1 MHKLKAAKA
10 LDRNM
15 LGFYL
20 SEDTHRSGS
29 ISFGG
34 VEPVHIAPNH
44 SVHWHPITRDD
55 EWQINMKDIAVN
67 GERLHICDNRP
78 GGVCPAVMDTGSS
91 LITGPTGEVEKLL
104 TQVRTPEDCSNIQKL
119 PTVSV
124 ILADKDGKEI
134 DYPMTPDE
142 YTLRSWDEVPN
153 SGGDNGNFGEFAVL
167 GKGKEPEIKPHC
179 EPGVGIMDVPG
190 KKWVI
195 GDTLLRRYYS
205 IYDDDR
211 GLVGLVRSLHPD
223 EPSPPNPAELLPEIA
238 AAGAVAKKAAAAG
251 VAVATQPVAQACMGS
266 PLTFVAGIA
275 ACQRNDRNL
284 RNIGAWQRPAALLRQ
299 PTRRFSAFL

>member
-67 GERLHICDNRP
+67 GERLHICDQRP

-142 YTLRSWDEVPN
+142 YTLRSWDEIPN
-153 SGGDNGNFGEFAVL
+153 SGDNGNFGEFAVL

-251 VAVATQPVAQACMGS
+251 VAAAAQPVAQACMGS

-284 RNIGAWQRPAALLRQ
+284 RSIGGWQQPAAVLRQ
-299 PTRRFSAFL
+299 PTRRPSAFL